1 VGFRLVIV
9 ESNRPLLTDGHCS
22 EGVFKAGFTNYLPF
36 FSQLKEEYNK
46 KLIIGLLAS
55 ISNLPGV
62 LLPKEQV
69 LKCPWFKALRKNC
82 LGGTP
87 V

>member
-1 VGFRLVIV
+1 
-9 ESNRPLLTDGHCS
+9 
-22 EGVFKAGFTNYLPF
+22 
-36 FSQLKEEYNK
+36 LKEEYNK

-69 LKCPWFKALRKNC
+69 LQCPWFKALRKNC
-82 LGGTP
+82 LGGPP
-87 V
+87 VLDFIALLLTSILKNA